1 MMTTRDIRQRNR
13 RLAMILLAVFLGLA
27 GLTVTFLILR

>member
-1 MMTTRDIRQRNR
+1 MTMRDIRQRNR
-13 RLAMILLAVFLGLA
+13 RLAMILLAVFLGLV